1 MRKMPELFYFK
12 GQFKNNIIQ
21 NAAPCFHTHHVKGCK
36 KKMFTLI
43 VYNDWKWSTS
53 PIKMP
58 HFLLDPRGTYLR
70 NYLLTFC

>member
-1 MRKMPELFYFK
+1 MRKTPELFYFK

-36 KKMFTLI
+36 KKN
-43 VYNDWKWSTS
+43 VYAE
-53 PIKMP
+53 MP
-58 HFLLDPRGTYLR
+58 HFLLDPRVTYLG